1 MSPQASGLRA
11 RAADK
16 KSHNLEELADKA
28 KVVRRHIIRMIS
40 EAGSGHPGGSLSM
53 VEILVALFFHT
64 LRHRPGEPDWPD
76 RDRFILSKGHGC
88 PALYS
93 VLAETGYLPV
103 EELMTFRKLGSPLQG
118 HPDRRLLPILEA
130 STGSLGQGLSIA
142 VGLALG
148 ARLDKRSCRTYVIIG
163 DGESEEGQV
172 WEAAMFAAHQ
182 KVDNLTAIVDCN
194 GIQLDGFTRDILDM
208 EPIVPKWKAF
218 GWHVQEIDGHDFSQI
233 FAAFKKA
240 ASTRGRPSVILARTV
255 KGKGVSFMENNP
267 AFHGKAPTKEQ
278 TEKALQELS

>member
-1 MSPQASGLRA
+1 MSPQTSGLRA
-11 RAADK
+11 RTADK
-16 KSHNLEELADKA
+16 KSHNLEELAARA
-28 KVVRRHIIRMIS
+28 KVIRRHIIRMIS

-53 VEILVALFFHT
+53 VELLVALFFHT
-64 LRHRPGEPDWPD
+64 FRHRPEEPDWPD
-76 RDRFILSKGHGC
+76 RDRFLLSKGHGC

-93 VLAETGYLPV
+93 VLAEAGYLPV
-103 EELMTFRKLGSPLQG
+103 EELMNLRKLGSPLQG
-118 HPDRRLLPILEA
+118 HPDRRLLPLLEA

-172 WEAAMFAAHQ
+172 WEAVMFAAHQ

-194 GIQLDGFTRDILDM
+194 GIQLDGFTKDILDM
-208 EPIVPKWKAF
+208 EPIVPKWESF
-218 GWHVQEIDGHDFSQI
+218 GWHVQEIDGHDFGQI
-233 FAAFKKA
+233 FEAFKKA

-267 AFHGKAPTKEQ
+267 AFHGKAPTQEE